1 MRSFFGKVGKVVV
14 YSTKSGPKISVPK
27 TKKK

>member
-1 MRSFFGKVGKVVV
+1 MAGFFGKVGKVVV